1 MMPALPLSVRLHWV
15 WLVIDSATL
24 DALQVGAVFV
34 ALQRQVTPA
43 PLTRF
48 GSNETEHISPL

>member
-1 MMPALPLSVRLHWV
+1 MTLALPLSASIHRV

-24 DALQVGAVFV
+24 YALQVGAVFV

-43 PLTRF
+43 PLARF